1 MIHQKYYE
9 LKEKQDL
16 FLNRK
21 NEVDTRFY
29 NGIYDRYVNP
39 VLTRDTLPI
48 EWQYDLNA
56 ETNPYFEE
64 RLGINAVMNSGA
76 LYLNGKYYLVA
87 RIEGNDRK
95 SFFGVAESGWLQ
107 ILGLPGCSAGY
118 LPGGNQCLRHE
129 THQA

>member
-56 ETNPYFEE
+56 ETNPY
-64 RLGINAVMNSGA
+64 L
-76 LYLNGKYYLVA
+76 
-87 RIEGNDRK
+87 RK
-95 SFFGVAESGWLQ
+95 DWASMPL
-107 ILGLPGCSAGY
+107 
-118 LPGGNQCLRHE
+118 
-129 THQA
+129 